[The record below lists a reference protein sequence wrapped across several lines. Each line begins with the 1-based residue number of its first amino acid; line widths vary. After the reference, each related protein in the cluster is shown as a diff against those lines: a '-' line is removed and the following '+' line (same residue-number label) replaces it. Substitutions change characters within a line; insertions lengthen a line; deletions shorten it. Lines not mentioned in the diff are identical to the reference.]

1 MQTSMFNGMRVSKI
15 KKDTGILLY
24 ITQLIDVDLANT
36 KRPVMFYSLRY
47 LHWLYSAFLKY
58 MLVGDFIIETLYK
71 VIF

>member
-1 MQTSMFNGMRVSKI
+1 MFNGMRVSKI

-47 LHWLYSAFLKY
+47 LH
-58 MLVGDFIIETLYK
+58 
-71 VIF
+71 